1 MTIEIIEKAPVL
13 GLDIN
18 LTNLKTDLENYFQR
32 NPKLKTKILHYS
44 ALFLQ
49 IPLKACGY
57 YAEIF
62 KDPNSSKEVLIVG
75 NRSQYVNY
83 KHFANSIYLPTTQL
97 ELIKWFRGYD
107 C

>member
-1 MTIEIIEKAPVL
+1 MTIEIIEKTPVL

-18 LTNLKTDLENYFQR
+18 LTKLKTDLENYFQR
-32 NPKLKTKILHYS
+32 NPKLKTKILHYPT
-44 ALFLQ
+44 LFLQ

-57 YAEIF
+57 WAEIF
-62 KDPNSSKEVLIVG
+62 KDPNSFNEILIVG